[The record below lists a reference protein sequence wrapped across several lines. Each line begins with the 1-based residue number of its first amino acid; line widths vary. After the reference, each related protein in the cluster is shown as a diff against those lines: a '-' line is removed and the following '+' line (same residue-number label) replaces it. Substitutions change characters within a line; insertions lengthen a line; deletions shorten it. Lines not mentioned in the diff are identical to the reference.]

1 MVELRTVRD
10 FLKWEPYLNE
20 SMQSSLREIACP
32 LRMGSADVP
41 QDLNGITLGQ
51 LTTLQT
57 ASDSRTFFEAFSNIL
72 LKMTPKEAMKAKVV
86 PMMGIANMVMKELER
101 ITQLFQSISP
111 EPTAIEI
118 QAGSEKLNF
127 GIFGLADWYARRMGM
142 TDQDEAFD
150 TGWVRVWQCL
160 KNDTTEMQYRKR
172 LAELQ
177 AAQMNAKYKT
187 R

>member
-1 MVELRTVRD
+1 MVRLKTVQD

-20 SMQSSLREIACP
+20 NMQEELREVPCP
-32 LRMGSADVP
+32 ARVGATEAP

-51 LTTLQT
+51 LTVLQS
-57 ASDSRTFFEAFSNIL
+57 ASDSEGLFLAVADVL
-72 LKMTPKEAMKAKVV
+72 LGLGRDKALKAPAR
-86 PMMGIANMVMKELER
+86 PMMGLVNMVASELER
-101 ITQLFQSISP
+101 ITGLFESISQP
-111 EPTAIEI
+111 PTALEI

-142 TDQDEAFD
+142 TDQDEAFN
-150 TGWVRVWQCL
+150 TGWVRIWQCL

-177 AAQMNAKYKT
+177 AQAMNA
-187 R
+187 RNRR